1 MKGENT
7 EKAKLLKSSLKIID
21 ELGNLDIS
29 GDLDEI
35 NDLIDKAKKLKKNRY
50 WKL

>member
-1 MKGENT
+1 MKGENI

-29 GDLDEI
+29 DDLDEI
-35 NDLIDKAKKLKKNRY
+35 DDLIDKAKKLKKNRY